1 MTDHPTPLA
10 PDQPETDNI
19 IRAVFAHGYQRA
31 MCDAS
36 SIVDQ
41 YSKQTGGRLAL
52 EIRTA
57 LIEAGLGGGEV
68 HDAIMRMNTPPTS
81 EVRSE

>member
-1 MTDHPTPLA
+1 LTDPANPLA
-10 PDQPETDNI
+10 PDRPETDNI
-19 IRAVFAHGYQRA
+19 LRAVFVHGYQRA

-36 SIVDQ
+36 SIVEQ

-52 EIRTA
+52 EIRTS
-57 LIEAGLGGGEV
+57 LVEAGLEGGAV
-68 HDAIMRMNTPPTS
+68 YDAIMRMNTPTS